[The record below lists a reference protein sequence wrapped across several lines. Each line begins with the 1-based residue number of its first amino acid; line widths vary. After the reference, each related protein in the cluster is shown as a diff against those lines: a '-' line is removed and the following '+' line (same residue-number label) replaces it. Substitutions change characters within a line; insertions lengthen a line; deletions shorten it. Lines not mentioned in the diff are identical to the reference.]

1 MIRQRYI
8 VRVLPVYVTE
18 KFLLCA
24 IALLITELKEKN
36 VLENMEK
43 KFQGQSLA
51 FALKRLPLCTLAICR
66 TLCY

>member
-18 KFLLCA
+18 KLPLCV

-36 VLENMEK
+36 VLK
-43 KFQGQSLA
+43 IW
-51 FALKRLPLCTLAICR
+51 KRNFR
-66 TLCY
+66 GRV